1 MQAAK
6 RPSAMP
12 AGDQQAALNEQA
24 RAAAERN
31 ALNERIH
38 SLEGQLQQA
47 QHRSAQ
53 LRAQHADLL
62 AQADAAVQRA
72 VGRAAAVHG
81 RMQLK
86 MDMAGQASGRI
97 HVLSWR
103 RAAGLNWL
111 GCRKPS
117 CGCQALFVSCQTR
130 CEVDLSLSAQDKG
143 VQHVED
149 DTSGRAAMHQQPQ
162 RCTSSRTTW
171 LNRENVL

>member
-1 MQAAK
+1 
-6 RPSAMP
+6 MP

-103 RAAGLNWL
+103 RAAGWAAGSLPA
-111 GCRKPS
+111 GVR
-117 CGCQALFVSCQTR
+117 
-130 CEVDLSLSAQDKG
+130 LSLYHVKQDVRSTSA
-143 VQHVED
+143 
-149 DTSGRAAMHQQPQ
+149 
-162 RCTSSRTTW
+162 
-171 LNRENVL
+171 

>member
-1 MQAAK
+1 MCLQPSDAGLHQEL
-6 RPSAMP
+6 SAMP

-31 ALNERIH
+31 TLNERIH
-38 SLEGQLQQA
+38 VLEEQLQQA

-86 MDMAGQASGRI
+86 MDMAGQASGRM
-97 HVLSWR
+97 HVLLR
-103 RAAGLNWL
+103 QAAAGIDCL
-111 GCRKPS
+111 GCRTPF
-117 CGCQALFVSCQTR
+117 CGCQAHSVSCQTR
-130 CEVDLSLSAQDKG
+130 CEA
-143 VQHVED
+143 
-149 DTSGRAAMHQQPQ
+149 
-162 RCTSSRTTW
+162 
-171 LNRENVL
+171 